1 MRDGPQT
8 TRVHWTWFALLGLTL
23 ALLGFRDNLDWV
35 MVFPETWVVPLTD
48 WLNSMMDGLVAS
60 VGPFFRAFSKMMD
73 HPMSWVRDLLQWVPW
88 AMTIGLLVLASYAVS
103 GWKLAVFTFFAM
115 FYMVMIGYWPESMNS
130 LALVMVSVPLAVMI
144 GFGVGTAAFY
154 SERADRIISPT
165 MDVLQTIPVFA
176 YLLPILLL
184 FGFGPVVGLIASILY
199 AVPPMVRNTTLG
211 LRRVNPEVV
220 EAGMMAG
227 ATVSQMFW
235 RVRVPSALRQI
246 LLGINQTMMAAFSM
260 VIIAS
265 IIGGTAD
272 IGWEVLSTMRK
283 AQFGESILA
292 GIVIALMAMVMD
304 RLTSRAAQSRQP
316 DAGEEQGALERYRYW
331 IAAVALC
338 VIVLALVP
346 VFPFLKDYPRDWEF
360 YPAQYLNDGLTYV
373 LVEYAGAIN
382 TIKTMAFFYIMLPV
396 KMGFE
401 QTISPFSWGFEL
413 TTPIKI
419 GYAVAVTA
427 LAGYLLWRGRIS
439 GAILVAGL
447 AILLYFG
454 LTRLPWP
461 SVMAVLVLLAWQTG
475 GRRLAIGTAAGLG
488 FLLLV
493 GVWPQTML
501 SLYLCGIAVVLS
513 FAIGT
518 TLGIIA
524 SENETVSAILRPI
537 NDTLQTMPLFVIL
550 IPFVMIFKLGD
561 FTALLAVMAYA
572 IVPSIR
578 YAEHGL
584 RSVSPEVIEAAKA
597 CGSTRWQLLW
607 RVRLPL
613 AMPQM
618 MLGLNQTIMFGI
630 AMLVIAALVGTNGL
644 GQRVYIGLSDGDF
657 GIGMIA
663 GIGMAILAMI
673 ADRMTQGYSRK
684 RQEEIGVKV

>member
-1 MRDGPQT
+1 MRGGPQT

-23 ALLGFRDNLDWV
+23 ALLGFRDSLDWV
-35 MVFPETWVVPLTD
+35 MVFPETWVVPLTG

-331 IAAVALC
+331 IAAAALC

-419 GYAVAVTA
+419 GYAVAVMA

-584 RSVSPEVIEAAKA
+584 RSVSPEVVEAAKA

-684 RQEEIGVKV
+684 RQEEYGIKV